1 MQFHMMSLLDFLGK
15 IAWVRQYFLY
25 QGTCTIAG
33 ILIRCA
39 RTESDE
45 SHQMLLVFAEAV
57 RTIQFIY
64 AMYVL
69 LIYMNTM
76 NLQRHHVISVS
87 EVYGITCTAAGR
99 PI

>member
-1 MQFHMMSLLDFLGK
+1 MQFHMMPLLDFLGK

-25 QGTCTIAG
+25 QGKIAD

-57 RTIQFIY
+57 RTIQLIY

-69 LIYMNTM
+69 LIYM

-87 EVYGITCTAAGR
+87 EVYGITCTAAGW

>member
-25 QGTCTIAG
+25 QDKIAD

-69 LIYMNTM
+69 LIYMNPM

-87 EVYGITCTAAGR
+87 EVYGITCTAAGW